1 MTAADVA
8 RIKGQI
14 TSVLNTHARV
24 SPAQTAN
31 LLPIRSL
38 QGKLYEAHVLA
49 TIIENLVSQE
59 RLQIT
64 LVGGSTLTLRQKGG
78 QINRAYPYFH
88 VKKGATLFGE
98 LFTDTYFTTISYQMR
113 GGAPLIK
120 AYGDYHELDIALLQ
134 PNLSGY
140 PQYTEVIL
148 AVECK
153 NTSIKK
159 SIIRELLGFRREL
172 AFRTSTMKPTHFATF
187 PINKIKSNPNSVHM
201 LYCSDSRINRYTKN
215 CLEFGILLQHHRMK

>member
-14 TSVLNTHARV
+14 TTILQTHSGV
-24 SPAQTAN
+24 SPARTAN
-31 LLPIRSL
+31 LLPTRSL

-49 TIIENLVSQE
+49 TIIENLVLQE
-59 RLQIT
+59 GLQIT
-64 LVGGSTLTLRQKGG
+64 LVGGSILTLRQKGG
-78 QINRAYPYFH
+78 QINRTYPYFK
-88 VKKGATLFGE
+88 VWNGAILFGE

-113 GGAPLIK
+113 GAPARK
-120 AYGDYHELDIALLQ
+120 TNGDYHELDIALIQ
-134 PNLSGY
+134 PNLNGY
-140 PQYTEVIL
+140 PQHTDVIL

-172 AFRTSTMKPTHFATF
+172 AFYTGMMLPTHFTTF
-187 PINKIKSNPNSVHM
+187 PTNQTKSNPNSVHM
-201 LYCSDSRINRYTKN
+201 LYCSDNRINRYTVN
-215 CLEFGILLQHHRMK
+215 CLEFGILLQHHRM